1 MVCHLK
7 EVNSL
12 LFDNT
17 GYLWT
22 ATQSG
27 LNRYDGYNFVQFPLL
42 KNGQRLPNDQQIKSI
57 RKDNKGNLWMLAEEG
72 LSRMQ
77 FPKQGKSVIIHYIS
91 PT

>member
-57 RKDNKGNLWMLAEEG
+57 RKDNKGNLWMLADG
-72 LSRMQ
+72 GIKPDAVQNRGNQLLSLI
-77 FPKQGKSVIIHYIS
+77 SV
-91 PT
+91 